1 MDNRH
6 ERKPTPMA
14 KVPPSLFWVFGLQN
28 KTISLHG
35 SVGPTMEWS
44 CVLNLHDDKKSKI
57 YKNSTFWPSLDNVT
71 ICIEVFAMVPTFAHG
86 SFAFFLP
93 HM

>member
-1 MDNRH
+1 
-6 ERKPTPMA
+6 
-14 KVPPSLFWVFGLQN
+14 
-28 KTISLHG
+28 
-35 SVGPTMEWS
+35 MEWS
-44 CVLNLHDDKKSKI
+44 CVLNLHDYKKSKI